1 MQTKDNANFFIVAAK
16 GWVQKQNKFLLAR
29 RGPEE
34 LHMPGVWSLPGGK
47 VENEIMD
54 NILEK
59 TVAKEIEEEVGII
72 IDSDMKIIHNNS
84 FQRSDG
90 ATVIGLTY
98 LCQYQSGAE
107 APLEDTT
114 EIAWYTL
121 EELEVMENIE
131 SFLKK
136 EIKILSS
143 FLKKEDTTS
152 EVG

>member
-1 MQTKDNANFFIVAAK
+1 MQTKDNANFFIVMTK
-16 GWVQKQNKFLLAR
+16 GWVQKNSKFLLAQ

-47 VENEIMD
+47 VENEIET

-59 TVAKEIEEEVGII
+59 TVAKEIEEEVGITVSSQMELI
-72 IDSDMKIIHNNS
+72 YNNS
-84 FQRSDG
+84 FKRSDG

-98 LCQYQSGAE
+98 LCRYQSGTE

-121 EELEVMENIE
+121 EELEAMENIE
-131 SFLKK
+131 EFLKK
-136 EIKILSS
+136 EITILSQYI
-143 FLKKEDTTS
+143 KKKSATS